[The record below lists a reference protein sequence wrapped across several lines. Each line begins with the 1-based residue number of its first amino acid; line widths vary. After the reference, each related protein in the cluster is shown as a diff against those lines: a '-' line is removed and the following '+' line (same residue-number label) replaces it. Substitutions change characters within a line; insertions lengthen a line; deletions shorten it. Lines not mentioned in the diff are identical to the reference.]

1 MSFLASPRFL
11 IGLAADQLLPHQ
23 CLLCGKFCIDR
34 GVCAACWSG
43 TRPISAPLCDRCGRP
58 LPHALPDQLCGQCWR
73 TPPPLAAI
81 RAGFV
86 YNAFSRALILRFKHA
101 NGLYL
106 TPVLGQFLARHFAA
120 LHQPGNLVVPIPLH
134 RHRYLARRYNQ
145 TAELARWLAPVDE
158 FASAILLCQHHNK
171 SQAGL
176 NRAQRQKNVAGVFT
190 VAPKSRPALSGRP
203 VTLIDDVMTTGATL
217 TAATNCLLAA
227 GSGPVYALV
236 LARVL

>member
-11 IGLAADQLLPHQ
+11 IGLAAVQLLPHQ
-23 CLLCGKFCIDR
+23 CLLCGKFCVGR
-34 GVCAACWSG
+34 GVCAASWAG
-43 TRPISAPLCDRCGRP
+43 ARPISTPLCDRCSRP
-58 LPHALPDQLCGQCWR
+58 LPHALPDQLCAQCQR

-101 NGLYL
+101 DRLVL

-120 LHQPGNLVVPIPLH
+120 LHQPRNLVVPIPLH

-145 TAELARWLAPVDE
+145 SAELARWLAPLDE
-158 FASAILLCQHHNK
+158 FAPAILLRQHDNK

-190 VAPKSRPALSGRP
+190 VAPKSRPTLFGRP
-203 VTLIDDVMTTGATL
+203 VILIDDIMTTGATL

-227 GSGPVYALV
+227 GSGPVYGLV